1 MFALMLFF
9 ACTGSSKDSSETS
22 SQDSSQDTVTTEAVC
37 ETPTEV
43 SCVDEMILDL
53 SMHGD
58 KVSEGAV
65 DTTTDGNDFVTTVDA
80 TGGGYNVYTQN
91 PWVYIKFTDQGAQKV
106 EIDDETAL
114 ESMDWDMSLRRF
126 VLRLNSGSSGP
137 SCVGAAAMIGQD
149 YASVNAVPDGLP
161 FAQDQY
167 YTEDCTLINDSSGM
181 EGSPQVA
188 MGPWWDYPGC
198 VATTL
203 TPFLIQ
209 QADGHVLKLVV
220 EAYYGADQEEC
231 NSTGST
237 MAAGGYYTLRWQFL
251 K

>member
-1 MFALMLFF
+1 MLALMLFF
-9 ACTGSSKDSSETS
+9 ACTGNSKDSSENS
-22 SQDSSQDTVTTEAVC
+22 SQDSSPSVTTEAVC
-37 ETPTEV
+37 ETQTEV

-65 DTTTDGNDFVTTVDA
+65 ETTTDGEDFVTTVDGS
-80 TGGGYNVYTQN
+80 GGGYNVYTQN

-126 VLRLNSGSSGP
+126 VLRLNGGSSGP
-137 SCVGAAAMIGQD
+137 SCVGAAALIGQD
-149 YASVNAVPDGLP
+149 YASVNAVPDGVP
-161 FAQDQY
+161 FAQDEY
-167 YTEDCTLINDSSGM
+167 YTDDCTLINDSSGM

-203 TPFLIQ
+203 NPFLIQ

-220 EAYYGADQEEC
+220 ESYYGADQEEC
-231 NSTGST
+231 NSTGAT
-237 MAAGGYYTLRWQFL
+237 MASGGYYILRWQFL